1 MVRFISEADL
11 KNNSVMSDNIDYKM
25 LGKLI
30 DDVQEQRIHPILG
43 TELYTRLKTDVTNNT
58 LAGNYLTLMN
68 DYIQR
73 CMIAYIIADSP
84 MYISVKYLNKG
95 IMTKI
100 SETATQV
107 NMTDMKEVI
116 DWWQNRAQW
125 YAERI
130 TAYLCENS
138 TLFPEYENGNDAEDD
153 IQPNIQ
159 NYFSGMLLDDGDN
172 DFIDRAGIPRFQEPY
187 KKRKW

>member
-1 MVRFISEADL
+1 MIRFISEPDL
-11 KNNSVMSDNIDYKM
+11 KNNSVLSDNIDYKM
-25 LGKLI
+25 LGQLI

-43 TELYTRLKTDVTNNT
+43 TELYNRMKSDVAANT

-73 CMIAYIIADSP
+73 CIIAFIIADSP
-84 MYISVKYLNKG
+84 MYISVRYLNKG
-95 IMTKI
+95 IMTKT
-100 SETATQV
+100 SETSSQV
-107 NMTDMKEVI
+107 SMSDMKEVI

-138 TLFPEYENGNDAEDD
+138 TLFPEYDNGNDAGDD
-153 IQPNIQ
+153 IAPNSQ
-159 NYFSGMLLDDGDN
+159 NFFSGMLLDDEFN
-172 DFIDRAGIPRFQEPY
+172 SFIDRAGIPRFQEPY
-187 KKRKW
+187 KKRR